1 MNINNTTS
9 AGDLKHHPHLVL
21 AKSQVL
27 IVEDNFINQTVIK
40 QFLLRAGARIDVA
53 SNGQDALELLKTKQY
68 DAVLM
73 DIQMPVLDGLQACK
87 QIRAQEHLKSLPIIG
102 LSARVC
108 ADTSQQC
115 LDHGMNGCISKT
127 VDPRELVNQLSQW
140 IK

>member
-1 MNINNTTS
+1 VI
-9 AGDLKHHPHLVL
+9 AQAALK
-21 AKSQVL
+21 
-27 IVEDNFINQTVIK
+27 E
-40 QFLLRAGARIDVA
+40 FLEIFGARIDVA
-53 SNGQDALELLKTKQY
+53 SNGQVALELLKTKQY

-127 VDPRELVNQLSQW
+127 VDPKELVNQITQW
-140 IK
+140 IR